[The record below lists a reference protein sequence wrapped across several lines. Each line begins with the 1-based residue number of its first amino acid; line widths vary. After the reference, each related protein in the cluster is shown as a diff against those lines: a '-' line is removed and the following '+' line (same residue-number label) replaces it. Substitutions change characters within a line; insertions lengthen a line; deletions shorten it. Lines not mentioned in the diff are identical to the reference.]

1 MRQAKLTA
9 SQNLRIVV
17 LVLGLFFFFFDFIP
31 QCSNIKSVGDL
42 IPSLGI
48 EFDSLE
54 FKTIVV
60 DQVCEGSVRV

>member
-17 LVLGLFFFFFDFIP
+17 LVLGLFFFFDFIP